1 MVVVFQEAGGRSGYG
16 GGGFQEAGSRS
27 GFGGGGFQEEGGG
40 GQEGTVVG
48 VPGGRQWAWGLWVT
62 LIVLGCFQVS
72 DSVGGR
78 WLRSG

>member
-1 MVVVFQEAGGRSGYG
+1 MVVVFQEAGGKSGY
-16 GGGFQEAGSRS
+16 
-27 GFGGGGFQEEGGG
+27 GGGGFQEEGGG

-72 DSVGGR
+72 DNVGGR

>member
-1 MVVVFQEAGGRSGYG
+1 MVVVAFQEAGGRSRYG
-16 GGGFQEAGSRS
+16 S
-27 GFGGGGFQEEGGG
+27 GGFQEEEGE

-72 DSVGGR
+72 NNVGSR